1 MLSGGD
7 NPHQLSIQLTAE
19 TDDGRSASGIIW
31 LLVINGYEQLENS
44 AFSMSESKRPTMVIR
59 VPPGDGSST
68 TIESGS
74 TECMENTF
82 QHVNESGLENESILH
97 LGGGTTVCFG
107 IGITKCEKQKYAPS
121 FAFIKDASNPF
132 NWSK

>member
-59 VPPGDGSST
+59 PTWDGSST

-74 TECMENTF
+74 TECMEKAF
-82 QHVNESGLENESILH
+82 QHVNESGLENESIY
-97 LGGGTTVCFG
+97 
-107 IGITKCEKQKYAPS
+107 I
-121 FAFIKDASNPF
+121 
-132 NWSK
+132 